1 MPSTPSGH
9 AIGMGVREPIA
20 WCDVRFLLVWALP
33 LCAVWDLL
41 NDPIQLVWHV
51 LGLYLLVL
59 LADALLPASL
69 APVVRSRRG
78 ASWFCSTILRLYVPI
93 QLGLQVLGVW
103 AAWQLGW
110 AEGIMVA
117 AAIGLLVGA
126 LGVPVAHELGHSVKR
141 YDRVLAWVLMTSIGY
156 AHFMIEHYRGHHP
169 RAATSRDPASAR
181 FGESLWQFLPRA
193 IRFGVVHA
201 WKLEARHLFQG
212 QKSWGN
218 SPLVW
223 ALLVNLLSMLATV
236 VCMVPQVLVFI
247 VTQALVA
254 VLLLECVNYI
264 GHYGLER
271 LQPDFRIETFKPC
284 HAWSA
289 NKSFSNALLLNL
301 QHHAD
306 HHVSPWKSF
315 RALTPIQGSPELP
328 AGYAGSILLAAVP
341 TLWFNVMH
349 PKLEK
354 IKRERALT
362 YIPTRPAPLL

>member
-1 MPSTPSGH
+1 
-9 AIGMGVREPIA
+9 
-20 WCDVRFLLVWALP
+20 
-33 LCAVWDLL
+33 
-41 NDPIQLVWHV
+41 
-51 LGLYLLVL
+51 
-59 LADALLPASL
+59 
-69 APVVRSRRG
+69 
-78 ASWFCSTILRLYVPI
+78 
-93 QLGLQVLGVW
+93 VW
-103 AAWQLGW
+103 AALQLGW
-110 AEGIMVA
+110 AEGVMVA
-117 AAIGLLVGA
+117 ASIGLLVGA

-181 FGESLWQFLPRA
+181 FGESLWRFLPRA
-193 IRFGVVHA
+193 IRFGLVHA
-201 WKLEARHLFQG
+201 WKLEARRLFQG

-223 ALLVNLLSMLATV
+223 ALLVNLLFVLATV
-236 VCMVPQVLVFI
+236 VCMVPTVLVFM
-247 VTQALVA
+247 VTQGLVA

-271 LQPDFRIETFKPC
+271 QQPDFRIETFKPC

-289 NKSFSNALLLNL
+289 NKAFSNTLLLNL

-315 RALTPIQGSPELP
+315 RALTPILGSPELP
-328 AGYAGSILLAAVP
+328 AGYAGSILLATVP

-354 IKRERALT
+354 IKRERALA
-362 YIPTRPAPLL
+362 YIPTRPAPLP